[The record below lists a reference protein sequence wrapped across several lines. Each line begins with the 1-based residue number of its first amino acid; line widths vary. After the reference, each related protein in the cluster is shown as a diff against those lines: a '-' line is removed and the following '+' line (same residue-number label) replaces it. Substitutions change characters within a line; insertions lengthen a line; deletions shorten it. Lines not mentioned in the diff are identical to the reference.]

1 MFLARCVFFPPTVV
15 VSVKGLYPR
24 CCRSNAFCWVE
35 DGRKCEVNV
44 EGLTEGL
51 RRRMEDI
58 KIELGEL

>member
-1 MFLARCVFFPPTVV
+1 MFLARSVFFPPTVV

-24 CCRSNAFCWVE
+24 CAAFCWVE